1 MNLTPQQQ
9 AAAREEFL
17 RCSRRQFMVASTAAV
32 ATTGLTA
39 GAYYFGY
46 GKAHGE
52 PLRVAVL
59 GTGDEGNILIGAI
72 NPEYVQV
79 KAIADIRPYNV
90 FRAFYGD
97 NSNDNIIKMR
107 KGLMS
112 VYGWKTEDEARKHV
126 KVYGHYEECL
136 ANAKADGI
144 EAVIIALPL
153 HLHAIVA
160 IKAMRMGLH
169 VLTEKL
175 MARTVGQCK
184 DMARTSRETGKFC
197 ATGHQR
203 HYNILYE
210 EAMETIKRGKLGDLH
225 HIAAQWHR
233 SNLPGADSW
242 QMPMPFQAKPEDPQA
257 MKLLN
262 DLKSLKVALSKA
274 RGAEIEKLLPRVR
287 QKELQIQDYLIDAS
301 KFGYQTN
308 ELKDAAGNTVYT
320 CSPIE
325 ELIRWRLW
333 GRTGG
338 GLMVELGSHQL
349 DAASIFI
356 SALHGGEHKYPI
368 SVFAS
373 GERNLFP
380 YDRDTNDHVIA
391 AFDFPLP
398 GYDEKDPLCNKN
410 KIAVQ
415 YSTINGNGF
424 GGYGEIVYGTK
435 GTMIILKEEE
445 TQLLLKEETKASAGA
460 GSGPSLDTQSS
471 GASQKAV
478 AAAAAGPKVSRGYTE
493 EIEHFAWCI
502 RNPDPENHPRCTP
515 EVAMGDAI
523 IAHVTNISAERGE
536 RIYFKDDWFKV
547 ESDATPE
554 VDFGLKTKEEGDPNL
569 NKPEYDV

>member
-9 AAAREEFL
+9 EAARQEFL
-17 RCSRRQFMVASTAAV
+17 RCSRREFLMASSAAV

-46 GKAHGE
+46 GKAHGD
-52 PLRVAVL
+52 PVRVAVL

-79 KAIADIRPYNV
+79 KAIADIRPFNI

-126 KVYGHYEECL
+126 KVYGHFEDCL
-136 ANAKADGI
+136 ANAK
-144 EAVIIALPL
+144 ALPL
-153 HLHAIVA
+153 HLHAIAA
-160 IKAMRMGLH
+160 IKAMRLGLH

-175 MARTVGQCK
+175 MARTVAQCK
-184 DMARTSRETGKFC
+184 EMARTSRETGKFC

-203 HYNILYE
+203 HYNMLYE

-225 HIAAQWHR
+225 HISAQWHR

-242 QMPMPFQAKPEDPQA
+242 QMPMPWEAKPEDPQA

-262 DLKSLKVALSKA
+262 DLKSLKVALNRA
-274 RGAEIEKLLPRVR
+274 RGSEIDKLIPRVR
-287 QKELQIQDYLIDAS
+287 QKELQIQDYLVDAA

-308 ELKDAAGNTVYT
+308 ELKNANGDVVYT

-325 ELIRWRLW
+325 ELLRWRLW

-356 SALHGGEHKYPI
+356 SALHGGEHKHPI

-373 GERNLFP
+373 GARNLFP
-380 YDRDTNDHVIA
+380 YERDTNDHIIA

-398 GYDEKDPLCNKN
+398 GYDAKDPLAEMN
-410 KIAVQ
+410 KISVQ

-478 AAAAAGPKVSRGYTE
+478 AAVAAGPKVSRGYTE

-502 RNPDPENHPRCTP
+502 RNPSPENQPRCNP

-523 IAHVTNISAERGE
+523 IAHVTNISAEKCQRV
-536 RIYFKDDWFKV
+536 YFNDEWFKV
-547 ESDATPE
+547 DSDETPE
-554 VDFGLKTKEEGDPNL
+554 GHGTPDL
-569 NKPEYDV
+569 NKPEYQV